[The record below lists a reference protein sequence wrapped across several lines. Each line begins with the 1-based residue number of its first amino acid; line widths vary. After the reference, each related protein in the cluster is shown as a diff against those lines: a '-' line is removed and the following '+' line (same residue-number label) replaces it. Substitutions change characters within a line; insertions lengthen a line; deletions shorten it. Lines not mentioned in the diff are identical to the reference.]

1 MHLAQAMYEGY
12 CQHTNW
18 KSLATGA
25 DLPQWEGLRPD
36 IKAAWEASAEFV
48 MAKEPLTPTVI
59 ETEFMQADPETD
71 RELSLIDQAAMR
83 TCASDPYPIMARLK
97 DPMIIQLLHAG
108 IGMATETGEFL
119 DALKKYIFYGKP
131 LDKTNLSEEIGDA
144 SWYHRIAA
152 DALDET
158 YLEIML
164 RNVRKLKARFPEKFT
179 EASARARDLAAERK
193 ILEDLS

>member
-1 MHLAQAMYEGY
+1 MLLAQAMYEGY
-12 CQHTNW
+12 CRHTNW

-25 DLPQWEGLRPD
+25 DLPQWEGLRPG
-36 IKAAWEASAEFV
+36 IKAAWEASAAFLR
-48 MAKEPLTPTVI
+48 ALPPAVI
-59 ETEFMQADPETD
+59 ESGFVKAGFETE

-119 DALKKYIFYGKP
+119 DALKKFIFYGKP

-179 EASARARDLAAERK
+179 EALARERDLTTERK

>member
-25 DLPQWEGLRPD
+25 ELPQWDGLRPD
-36 IKAAWEASAEFV
+36 IKAAWEASAAFLRT
-48 MAKEPLTPTVI
+48 LTPTVVESGFAEAGF
-59 ETEFMQADPETD
+59 ETE
-71 RELSLIDQAAMR
+71 RELALIDQAAMR
-83 TCASDPYPIMARLK
+83 TNPSDPYPIMARLK

-164 RNVRKLKARFPEKFT
+164 RNVRKLRARFPEKFT
-179 EASARARDLAAERK
+179 EASAQERDLTAERR